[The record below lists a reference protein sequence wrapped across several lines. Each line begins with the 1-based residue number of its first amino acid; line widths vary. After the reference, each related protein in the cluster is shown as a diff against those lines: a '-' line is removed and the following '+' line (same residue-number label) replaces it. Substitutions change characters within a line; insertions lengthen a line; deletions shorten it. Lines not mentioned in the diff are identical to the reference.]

1 MKKITF
7 PAWFNGPNGETQ
19 IFDCIGDV
27 PKGWTSGA
35 EKQTVN
41 GAPTP
46 TPAPTTS
53 SEGGAPT
60 PTPAP
65 TTSSEGGA
73 PVDADGFPKVH
84 DL

>member
-27 PKGWTSGA
+27 PEGWTSGA
-35 EKQTVN
+35 EKQSVN
-41 GAPTP
+41 SAPTL
-46 TPAPTTS
+46 TP
-53 SEGGAPT
+53 APT